1 MNNLIFTMS
10 QASANAADAAGAATG
25 AMGILTLIIP
35 LVLMVLIFWLL
46 IIRPEKKRT
55 RELQSML
62 NNLQIA
68 DEVVTNG
75 GIIGLV
81 VNVSNDTVLIE
92 TGSNRTTIRVMKSAI
107 AKCNTQHETVSSA
120 PEETVKAKSSKGKT
134 EIK

>member
-10 QASANAADAAGAATG
+10 QASAGAADATAAATG

-62 NNLQIA
+62 SNLQIA

-107 AKCNTQHETVSSA
+107 AKCNTQHETVSSS
-120 PEETVKAKSSKGKT
+120 PDETVKPKSSKGKT